1 VGAALIYARLVGVG
15 GIGSGLFF
23 ALEGDHDLGRN
34 ESRPARRLDVRDY
47 GKLHIIAHYPSVLLR
62 AHASGSPFHVAPVGR
77 VGVDEAGE
85 TLRQEMTAAGMDL
98 RFVLAVTGRP
108 TQLSV
113 CFQYPDGSG
122 GNITTSDSAAD
133 TLTPADVDAVSS
145 LIDRRTIVLAAPEV
159 SFAVRRRLLE
169 LGTEA
174 GALRVASF
182 VPDELRGPEGR
193 ALLALADVVS
203 LNQEEAAVLAG
214 RSFPPEDTDSFLDA
228 VGKAVSAAQSDIAL
242 IVTAGVRGA
251 FAWARGERHH
261 VPAMKLPVASTAGA
275 GDALLGGVISG
286 LAVGLPFFSSSSGSP
301 TERPLESALDLGVFL
316 ASYAVTSPHTI
327 PAKLGRGSLRD
338 FAGRLGLSFAPG
350 LDPVLAE
357 GA

>member
-1 VGAALIYARLVGVG
+1 MGAALIYSRLVGVG
-15 GIGSGLFF
+15 GIGTGLFF
-23 ALEGDHDLGRN
+23 ALDGDHDLGRN

-62 AHASGSPFHVAPVGR
+62 AHASGLPFHVAPVGR
-77 VGVDEAGE
+77 VGADGAGE
-85 TLRQEMTAAGMDL
+85 TLRQEMAATGMDL
-98 RFVLAVTGRP
+98 SFVHAVTGRP

-122 GNITTSDSAAD
+122 GNITTSDSAAN
-133 TLTPADVDAVSS
+133 TLTPADLDEVSS
-145 LIDRRTIVLAAPEV
+145 LVDRRTIVLAAPEV
-159 SFAVRRRLLE
+159 SLAVRRRLLE
-169 LGTEA
+169 LGTET
-174 GALRVASF
+174 GALRVVSF

-214 RSFPPEDTDSFLDA
+214 RSLPPEDADSFLDA
-228 VGKAVSAAQSDIAL
+228 VARAVSADESKPAL
-242 IVTAGVRGA
+242 VVTAGLRGA

-261 VPAMKLPVASTAGA
+261 VPALPVPVASTAGA
-275 GDALLGGVISG
+275 GDALLGGLISG
-286 LAVGLPFFSSSSGSP
+286 LAVGLPFFSSSQGNL
-301 TERPLESALDLGVFL
+301 TERPLESALDLGVYL

-327 PAKLGRGSLRD
+327 PPELGRGPLRD
-338 FAGRLGLSFAPG
+338 FAGRLGLRFAPG
-350 LDPVLAE
+350 LDRVLAE